1 MERFSGW
8 SWWPAA
14 AFLMATLAACGGK
27 SGNGTTG
34 PDGDVGQIAGDYG
47 LAMVDAVTAP
57 VVIDFDNCGSVQFRA
72 GSVSLAEDGTW
83 EMMIRLYDANG
94 EEQELQDEGRFQ
106 RAGNRLA
113 FQSDEYGDRFAG
125 EITGPLVHLY
135 YDWCGEGH
143 ADVDFAFTG

>member
-1 MERFSGW
+1 MQRFGGRT
-8 SWWPAA
+8 WWPAA

-57 VVIDFDNCGSVQFRA
+57 VVIDFDNCGSIQFRA

-83 EMMIRLYDANG
+83 
-94 EEQELQDEGRFQ
+94 
-106 RAGNRLA
+106 
-113 FQSDEYGDRFAG
+113 
-125 EITGPLVHLY
+125 
-135 YDWCGEGH
+135 
-143 ADVDFAFTG
+143 